1 MAKTIKQE
9 FSITYQYQIYFTQAL
24 FALSNELLVDIIEQ
38 TDNRLPAKLGVV
50 IDAGVVEHH
59 PHLVQEIISYAQQHA
74 TTINL
79 CGAPLVVQGG
89 EDSKNTFQYVD
100 QVLALINEEK
110 IDRHA
115 FIMAIGGGAVL
126 DMVGFAAAIGH
137 RGIGIIRVPTTVLSQ
152 NDSGV
157 GVKNSINYFGK
168 KNFLGTFA
176 PPVAVINDAQFLSTL
191 DDRQWRAGIAEAI
204 KVALIKDLDFF
215 EWIEM
220 HAVELANRSLE
231 PMQYLIHR
239 CAEMHTDHI
248 AQGGDPFEKGSSRPL
263 DFGHWAAHKLEQL
276 SNFEVFHGEAVAI
289 GICLDVVY
297 SHLLGLIDERAVHR
311 VLNCFRAL
319 GFDITHP
326 LLAASQDSG
335 DLNPELIKGL
345 DEFREHLGGQ
355 LTIMLLQ
362 NLGRGVEYHEMDEN
376 LIGAAVQYLQEYSV
390 EEPA

>member
-1 MAKTIKQE
+1 MMKKITQE
-9 FSITYQYQIYFTQAL
+9 FSIAYQYQIHFTEAL
-24 FALSNELLVDIIEQ
+24 FATSNALLAEIIRE
-38 TDNRLPAKLGVV
+38 TDKRLPAKLGVV
-50 IDAGVVEHH
+50 IDAGVNDHH
-59 PHLVQEIISYAQQHA
+59 PQLAQAVIDYCGHYSD
-74 TTINL
+74 TITL
-79 CGAPLVVQGG
+79 CGSPLQVQGG
-89 EDSKNTFQYVD
+89 EDSKNTFGYVE
-100 QVLALINEEK
+100 QVLELINVEK

-115 FIMAIGGGAVL
+115 FIVAIGGGAVL

-191 DDRQWRAGIAEAI
+191 DDRQWRSGISEAV
-204 KVALIKDLDFF
+204 KVALIKDLSFF
-215 EWIEM
+215 EWIENN
-220 HAVELANRSLE
+220 AAQLADRALQ

-248 AQGGDPFEKGSSRPL
+248 GGGDPFEKGSSRPL

-297 SHLLGLIDERAVHR
+297 SHLLGLIDVEATHR
-311 VLNCFRAL
+311 VLKCFSTL
-319 GFDITHP
+319 GFSLTHP
-326 LLAASQDSG
+326 LLSG
-335 DLNPELIKGL
+335 AESPHGLNPELTKGL

-355 LTIMLLQ
+355 LTIMLLES
-362 NLGRGVEYHEMDEN
+362 LGKGVEYHEMDEK
-376 LIGAAVQYLQEYSV
+376 LIGAAVKYLEEYTV
-390 EEPA
+390 AEPA

>member
-1 MAKTIKQE
+1 MIKTITQE
-9 FSITYQYQIYFTQAL
+9 FSIDYQYQIYFTEAL
-24 FALSNELLVDIIEQ
+24 FTRSNSLLAEIIHKS
-38 TDNRLPAKLGVV
+38 NKRLPAKLGVV
-50 IDAGVVEHH
+50 IDAGVMDHH
-59 PHLVQEIISYAQQHA
+59 PALRQAIIDYCQHHSDA
-74 TTINL
+74 ISL
-79 CGAPLVVQGG
+79 CGAPLPVQGG
-89 EDSKNTFQYVD
+89 EDSKNTFQYVE
-100 QVLALINEEK
+100 QVLELINEGK

-115 FIMAIGGGAVL
+115 FIIAIGGGAVL

-191 DDRQWRAGIAEAI
+191 DDRQWRSGISEAV
-204 KVALIKDLDFF
+204 KVALIKDLSFF
-215 EWIEM
+215 EWIE
-220 HAVELANRSLE
+220 ANAARLADRALE

-248 AQGGDPFEKGSSRPL
+248 GQGGDPFEKGSSRPL

-297 SHLLGLIDERAVHR
+297 SHLLGLIDVEAAHR
-311 VLNCFRAL
+311 VLNCFRTL
-319 GFDITHP
+319 GFSLTHP
-326 LLAASQDSG
+326 LLSGADSPYG
-335 DLNPELIKGL
+335 LNPELTKGL

-355 LTIMLLQ
+355 LTIMLLES
-362 NLGRGVEYHEMDEN
+362 LGKGVEYHEMDEK
-376 LIGAAVQYLQEYSV
+376 LIGAAVRFLEEYAIA
-390 EEPA
+390 EPA

>member
-1 MAKTIKQE
+1 MTKTIKQE
-9 FSITYQYQIYFTQAL
+9 FSIAYQYQIYFTEAL
-24 FALSNELLVDIIEQ
+24 FASSNTLLVDIMEQ

-50 IDAGVVEHH
+50 VDAGVAQHH
-59 PHLVQEIISYAQQHA
+59 PKLVQQIIDYSQQHNA
-74 TTINL
+74 KISL
-79 CGAPLVVQGG
+79 CGAPLVVPGG
-89 EDSKNTFQYVD
+89 EDSKNTFQYVNE
-100 QVLALINEEK
+100 VLELINAEQ

-176 PPVAVINDAQFLSTL
+176 PPIAVINDAQFLSTL
-191 DDRQWRAGIAEAI
+191 DDRQWRGGISEAI

-215 EWIEM
+215 EWIEE
-220 HAVELANRSLE
+220 HAVALANRSLE

-239 CAEMHTDHI
+239 CAELHTDHI
-248 AQGGDPFEKGSSRPL
+248 GQGGDPFEKGSSRPL

-297 SHLLGLIDERAVHR
+297 SHLLGLIDAASAHR
-311 VLNCFRAL
+311 VLDCFGVL
-319 GFDITHP
+319 GFSITHP
-326 LLAASQDSG
+326 LLGAVEERG
-335 DLNPELIKGL
+335 VLNPDLVKGL
-345 DEFREHLGGQ
+345 EEFREHLGGR
-355 LTIMLLQ
+355 LTIMLLEK
-362 NLGRGVEYHEMDEN
+362 LGQGVEYHEMDEQ